1 MISATKV
8 SSCVDCGTP
17 IIGERLRCPACHDQ
31 HAATLVSPD
40 AGDEDVTLP
49 RDRTPTPKSP
59 VREALIAWLG
69 TVLIIALGVVLVL
82 IAQRG
87 CQ

>member
-1 MISATKV
+1 MTAPSPAMKV
-8 SSCVDCGTP
+8 SSCVDCGTT

-31 HAATLVSPD
+31 HVTGLL

-49 RDRTPTPKSP
+49 RDR
-59 VREALIAWLG
+59 EANPLSIWQRLFAWFLVAQLI
-69 TVLIIALGVVLVL
+69 VVVVVLL
-82 IAQRG
+82 MLAGRG

>member
-1 MISATKV
+1 MISAPKV

-31 HAATLVSPD
+31 HAAALVS
-40 AGDEDVTLP
+40 GDEDVTLP
-49 RDRTPTPKSP
+49 RDRTSAPKSP

-69 TVLIIALGVVLVL
+69 TTLIIAVGVVLLL
-82 IAQRG
+82 IAQRS

>member
-1 MISATKV
+1 VITATKV

-31 HAATLVSPD
+31 HAQALVS
-40 AGDEDVTLP
+40 GDEDVTLP
-49 RDRTPTPKSP
+49 RDRAPKSS
-59 VREALIAWLG
+59 VRESSVRDALITWIA
-69 TVLIIALGVVLVL
+69 TSLILALGVVLL
-82 IAQRG
+82 FIAQKG